1 MTDTRA
7 YRTWSERL
15 DAGVLTK
22 GEIQQFGAAI
32 TRRATGLNP
41 HGRQTN
47 LTGAEAEKLYVRIQA
62 KPVLLTP
69 EHTTQGLT
77 WFAKRA
83 AKALDMAPELVDEI
97 VANFAMFSWD
107 GTIETAGYYQNGT
120 LPVWTVHLTDGR
132 TLRYFNGAWQD
143 NAGSAAWWWDT
154 EVEHAPTGF

>member
-1 MTDTRA
+1 MTDTKA

-15 DAGVLTK
+15 DAGILTK

-32 TRRATGLNP
+32 TRRAMGLTP
-41 HGRQTN
+41 HGKRTN
-47 LTGAEAEKLYVRIQA
+47 LTDSEAEKLYVRIQA

-83 AKALDMAPELVDEI
+83 AKALDMESWLVDD
-97 VANFAMFSWD
+97 VLRLFAMFSWD
-107 GTIETAGYYQNGT
+107 GTVETTGFNDNGT

-132 TLRYFNGAWQD
+132 MLRYYNGAWQD
-143 NAGSAAWWWDT
+143 DAGATAWWWET
-154 EVEHAPTGF
+154 TPESAGAF